1 VSEQE
6 DTTDECSAGLWLAE
20 VVWVDGRRRYLIAA
34 DDEVDASDQLSMI
47 PGVKGA
53 MDLGLIGELRPG
65 PVEVWDSDDGPPPD
79 FPLTGPPRA
88 IDSYGNR

>member
-6 DTTDECSAGLWLAE
+6 DTTDECSARLWLAE